1 MSYVA
6 RFILWFFGVYI
17 AITLFGCLLAASEQ
31 PVGAVIGWAEW
42 ALFHIIIGNADLR
55 QYEPVARM
63 FIYVVMFMKASI
75 SLTVSA
81 AITGVQYAQSKR
93 NGTNES

>member
-6 RFILWFFGVYI
+6 RFILWFFGAYLV
-17 AITLFGCLLAASEQ
+17 ITLFGMFLLELNS

-42 ALFHIIIGNADLR
+42 ALFHVATADLR